1 MDMAVVKVG
10 SRVGERKL
18 DKGVGE
24 YEAGLA
30 WEGTSRGV
38 LGFANVGSK

>member
-1 MDMAVVKVG
+1 MKVG
-10 SRVGERKL
+10 SGVGERKL

-30 WEGTSRGV
+30 WEGASRGV
-38 LGFANVGSK
+38 LGFAHVGRK